1 MLPSYQHLTFAIA
14 WNIIVFLLTHLTQVA
29 LPIMPHRPSPLSG
42 TTAAKGARYLAP
54 GRVNCVKPA
63 TQTLPFRPH
72 SCIGRAKILNPCV
85 RKAPR

>member
-29 LPIMPHRPSPLSG
+29 SPKMLNRPSPLSG
-42 TTAAKGARYLAP
+42 TISVKGGGHLARVSL
-54 GRVNCVKPA
+54 NCVSST
-63 TQTLPFRPH
+63 TQTLPFALH

>member
-29 LPIMPHRPSPLSG
+29 LLMMPHRPSPLSG
-42 TTAAKGARYLAP
+42 TTAAKGADLLALDT
-54 GRVNCVKPA
+54 VNCINPA
-63 TQTLPFRPH
+63 TQTLPLRLH
-72 SCIGRAKILNPCV
+72 SCIGRAKILNPSV